1 MPEPTAEIESDKL
14 ISGPMPLYYQIAN
27 IIRNSIME
35 GNWQP
40 DSQLPTENGL
50 AQKYGVSRPTIRNA
64 KNILAKEG
72 FVRSIKG
79 SGCYVNNQKAW
90 KNPPPTVDNLNDIF
104 HYGSKMSFKI
114 HECGVISSTEEI
126 NHKLKTPDDRFV
138 FQIKGV
144 RWHQGR
150 PISCVRYYLPYR
162 FGSRIPLERLD
173 ENPFIPQLEK
183 MAGIKV
189 AEGVQNISLGQADN
203 ETAKHLGLQEGDPVL
218 NVKSVYFDE
227 NQQPVE
233 YLVTN
238 YREELPYSIRVK
250 RN

>member
-1 MPEPTAEIESDKL
+1 MLHQKGGIESDKL

-27 IIRNSIME
+27 LIRNSIME
-35 GNWQP
+35 GTWPP
-40 DSQLPTENGL
+40 DSQLPTENGF

-64 KNILAKEG
+64 KDLLAKEG

-79 SGCYVNNQKAW
+79 SGCYVNHQKAW
-90 KNPPPTVDNLNDIF
+90 KSQPPTVDNLNDIF

-114 HECGVISSTEEI
+114 HECGIISSTEEI
-126 NHKLKTPDDRFV
+126 NHKLNTPQDRFV

-144 RWHQGR
+144 RWYQGR
-150 PISCVRYYLPYR
+150 PISCAVYHIPYR
-162 FGSRIPLERLD
+162 FGSRIPLESLD

-189 AEGVQNISLGQADN
+189 VEGVQNISLGRADN
-203 ETAKHLGLQEGDPVL
+203 EVANHLGLQEGDAVIT
-218 NVKSVYFDE
+218 VKSVYFDE
-227 NQQPVE
+227 DQQPVE
-233 YLVTN
+233 YLITN

-250 RN
+250 RY

>member
-1 MPEPTAEIESDKL
+1 MRRPEAGFESDKL

-27 IIRNSIME
+27 IIRNGILE

-50 AQKYGVSRPTIRNA
+50 SQKYGVSRPTIRNA
-64 KNILAKEG
+64 KNLLAKEG

-104 HYGSKMSFKI
+104 HHGSKMSFKI
-114 HECGVISSTEEI
+114 HECGIISSTEEI
-126 NHKLKTPDDRFV
+126 NHKLKTSHDQFV

-144 RWHQGR
+144 RWYRGQ

-162 FGSRIPLERLD
+162 FGSRIPLESLD

-189 AEGVQNISLGQADN
+189 VEGVQNISLGRADN
-203 ETAKHLGLQEGDPVL
+203 EVAKHLGLQEGDAVL
-218 NVKSVYFDE
+218 NVKSVYFDD

-233 YLVTN
+233 YLITN
-238 YREELPYSIRVK
+238 YREALPYSIRVK
-250 RN
+250 RY